1 MKEMNQR
8 VGFEGLR
15 SKNRR
20 KERVLLDFEFQRE
33 RKSVCVVCCYKC

>member
-33 RKSVCVVCCYKC
+33 RECVYCVLL